1 MMRSQWPATLG
12 ASIVVVVFIMIV
24 VFQLH
29 PSSLP
34 ESNPIKAI
42 MDAQA
47 TCSPLPNPDFNPKG
61 STYLMVLHFKS
72 HAPMSRIYEVGLLAA
87 RARILKLTRRKIANA
102 TMALRDTCRH
112 PVTQR
117 TYIRSIRGGR
127 DTLVE
132 QPDEGPGSTTH
143 AFIIEFDSLDHR
155 NYFVDH
161 DPAHRALKREVQPLL
176 LQSPIIIDFT
186 TGSY

>member
-72 HAPMSRIYEVGLLAA
+72 HAPMSRIYE
-87 RARILKLTRRKIANA
+87 IANA